1 MKINTS
7 SLSHLIATIL
17 SVAGLSVLVTF
28 AAIKATAIY
37 VVAFAIFGAALILLY
52 LASTIYHFIPHEHP
66 RKDFFQ
72 ILDRAMIYVLI
83 AGTYTPV
90 ALLVLPTTWGWSILG
105 VVWSLALIGI
115 FLKVFRIQTPRW
127 LPTFLYLFMGWLII
141 IALVPLR
148 SALPSMGMFWLA
160 AGGVLYTIGT
170 LFFALSS
177 HKNYRPKFRWF
188 TFHDAF
194 HIFAM
199 GGSLSHFWFMFHFV
213 LP

>member
-1 MKINTS
+1 MKMNTS
-7 SLSHLIATIL
+7 SLSHLIAIIL

-37 VVAFAIFGAALILLY
+37 VVSFAIFGAALILLY

-105 VVWSLALIGI
+105 VIWSLALIGI

-160 AGGVLYTIGT
+160 TGGVLYTIGT